1 MSTDLAKLYSGRLL
15 ALAADIPHLGRLAH
29 PDVSW
34 RERAP
39 LCGST
44 VSVDLVVEEGKV
56 AQFAQ
61 DVKACAL
68 GQASAAILGGVVI
81 GRSYDELCAAKEALT
96 AFLKEEGPVPAPPFE
111 GFEALLPARDYK
123 NRHASI
129 LLALTATVNAMAEV
143 MQNAKAD

>member
-1 MSTDLAKLYSGRLL
+1 MSTELAKLYSVKLL
-15 ALAADIPHLGRLAH
+15 ALAADIPHVGQL
-29 PDVSW
+29 DVPQARV

-44 VSVDLVVEEGKV
+44 VTVDVVMEHGKV

-68 GQASAAILGGVVI
+68 GQASAAILGAHVI
-81 GRSYDELCAAKEALT
+81 GRSADELNAARDEMT
-96 AFLKEEGPVPAPPFE
+96 AFLKTDGPVPSPPFD
-111 GFEALLPARDYK
+111 GFEALRPARDYK

-129 LLALTATVNAMAEV
+129 LLAVTAV
-143 MQNAKAD
+143 AKAAREAQNSLL